1 MSELLGVFGSSWR
14 SRLFLTLVGLGAI
27 GSLGCSSAAF
37 KLGASPD
44 AIARDE
50 QACRAASE
58 GDEDYAECMRSRGYS
73 VLDPEDM
80 PEATSDS
87 LSTGPASRR

>member
-1 MSELLGVFGSSWR
+1 MSEPLGVFDSSRR
-14 SRLFLTLVGLGAI
+14 SRLFFTCLVLAAM
-27 GSLGCSSAAF
+27 GSLGCSSVSF

-58 GDEDYAECMRSRGYS
+58 SDEDYAACMRSRGYS
-73 VLDPEDM
+73 VLDPEDL
-80 PEATSDS
+80 PEATSGS
-87 LSTGPASRR
+87 LSTGPANRP